1 MATKKK
7 ETEVEAVEEEVEI
20 LPKLTGLPIE
30 VHIRRH
36 FQFILVVLF
45 VLFLGIRTS
54 PEGES
59 WLFSGYTQFAVLL

>member
-45 VLFLGIRTS
+45 VLFLGASYNPR
-54 PEGES
+54 E
-59 WLFSGYTQFAVLL
+59 